1 MAFVPFV
8 PSSPPSG
15 QAYELGTRLKE
26 TIDGFRQEHP
36 SITGTE
42 IRQAMDMASKGTG
55 AGPPAVA
62 LVIGGVLL
70 LLFGIFAF
78 LFFEF
83 R

>member
-1 MAFVPFV
+1 MAFVPFI

-15 QAYELGTRLKE
+15 RAHELGTRLKE

-42 IRQAMDMASKGTG
+42 IRQAMGLATKGTG
-55 AGPPAVA
+55 AGGQAVA
-62 LVIGGVLL
+62 LVIGLVLF
-70 LLFGIFAF
+70 LLFGILAF